1 MKKTLVLILCTIMIV
16 SMVACGD
23 AGKATPESG
32 GKTNT
37 EATPPAGT
45 GSEKPVE
52 LTFLCQINVDTE
64 GYDVNDNPYI
74 NYLREEL
81 NLDINI
87 ISESSN
93 YANKVNTV
101 MASGDYPDYVQLP
114 KSLYFKYAQDGA
126 LLKLD
131 ELINE
136 TDYPNLMAGIDE
148 QYWNFSRVDGGI
160 YGVPFVRYDTTPYIS
175 YARKDWLDNLGIDP
189 TTLKTVDDY
198 YNMLYAFTHN
208 DPDQNGQNDTYGL
221 SSNTGGS
228 AMNSVAER
236 YIGMLFI
243 DAFDAAQFKVI
254 DGKVIPNY
262 ITDGYKDYLK
272 FLAKLYADGII
283 VPDYITKTQKQTEE
297 EFMNGKFGVLNL
309 FWSLSSLNSMRENLY
324 PLAPPQKVNGGGQSK
339 YIYATP
345 VRHWIGITSAC
356 KHPEKILQMYDWA
369 ETDAGSEF
377 IHAGVEGWDFDRV
390 NGELVIREDR
400 VGINWAWR
408 FITLGHQK
416 SKVDSQLLP
425 ILTQSWGELAMEQ
438 LKLSEQYGANDPLYV
453 SAPEFSELS
462 DYDFDTYVASYR
474 DEVIMGR
481 KDVDSTWDSFVS
493 GWYQFGGDH
502 WVELYTDWYNTSYNK

>member
-1 MKKTLVLILCTIMIV
+1 
-16 SMVACGD
+16 
-23 AGKATPESG
+23 
-32 GKTNT
+32 
-37 EATPPAGT
+37 
-45 GSEKPVE
+45 
-52 LTFLCQINVDTE
+52 
-64 GYDVNDNPYI
+64 
-74 NYLREEL
+74 
-81 NLDINI
+81 
-87 ISESSN
+87 
-93 YANKVNTV
+93 
-101 MASGDYPDYVQLP
+101 
-114 KSLYFKYAQDGA
+114 
-126 LLKLD
+126 
-131 ELINE
+131 
-136 TDYPNLMAGIDE
+136 
-148 QYWNFSRVDGGI
+148 
-160 YGVPFVRYDTTPYIS
+160 
-175 YARKDWLDNLGIDP
+175 
-189 TTLKTVDDY
+189 
-198 YNMLYAFTHN
+198 
-208 DPDQNGQNDTYGL
+208 
-221 SSNTGGS
+221 
-228 AMNSVAER
+228 
-236 YIGMLFI
+236 
-243 DAFDAAQFKVI
+243 
-254 DGKVIPNY
+254 
-262 ITDGYKDYLK
+262 
-272 FLAKLYADGII
+272 
-283 VPDYITKTQKQTEE
+283 
-297 EFMNGKFGVLNL
+297 MNGKFGVLNL

-345 VRHWIGITSAC
+345 VRHWIVITSAC
-356 KHPEKILQMYDWA
+356 NHPEKILQMYDWA